1 MVSIQ
6 AYNKLKAHLNILLK
20 KHQAFKDMV
29 INSGENF
36 LVGQL
41 SNPQIIDNKTTKNK
55 TVNIN
60 EYDMVQSIESIF
72 KKEPSDLINTDIKKI
87 VCENYF
93 LDFLFIKKEAYT
105 KHFLGLRSVNE
116 GGHSNQECSRLLAN
130 LV

>member
-72 KKEPSDLINTDIKKI
+72 KKEQSDLINTDVKKI

-93 LDFLFIKKEAYT
+93 LYFLFIKKEAT
-105 KHFLGLRSVNE
+105 QHFLGLRSVNE
-116 GGHSNQECSRLLAN
+116 GGHSNQDCSRLLAN